1 MTYNNAK
8 TENNHDLQIE
18 ISGKE
23 CDLPS
28 NT

>member
-1 MTYNNAK
+1 MTYKKAI